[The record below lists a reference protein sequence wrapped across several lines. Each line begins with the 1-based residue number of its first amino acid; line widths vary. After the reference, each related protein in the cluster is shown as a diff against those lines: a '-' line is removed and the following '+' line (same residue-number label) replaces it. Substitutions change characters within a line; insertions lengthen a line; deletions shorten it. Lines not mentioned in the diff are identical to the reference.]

1 MRSSLLRPADKAL
14 RLGGKSILLS
24 PHALLAGC
32 ILALIITLLLVF
44 ALTQGALP
52 LTLREV
58 YYQLTHAQAPAS
70 LNQTLFWQMRLPRSV
85 VAIIAGAVLG
95 AAGAV
100 MQSTTRNGLADPSL
114 LGIKETACLVVWI
127 ELLFFP
133 TLSPLWR
140 PISAMIAGLLVTGIV
155 MLLARGTSGSRFILI
170 GIGMSWG
177 LNALLGVILT
187 TLDPKQA
194 QQLMLW
200 MAGSLQHAT
209 IETAQL
215 MVVIALP
222 IVALLL
228 YSCRASTILQLG
240 DATATSLGVSPL
252 PINRLR
258 VIGAVILTALTV
270 STVGSIGFIGL
281 MAPHLTRRMVS
292 GGQSY
297 LLCGSALVG
306 ALLLLLADCVG
317 RLAFAPTQL
326 PAGIIVAL
334 LGGPFLFILL
344 WKRATQR
351 Q

>member
-1 MRSSLLRPADKAL
+1 MRRSSLRSAVKPLRV
-14 RLGGKSILLS
+14 GSMSILLS
-24 PHALLAGC
+24 PHALLVGSLLTLV
-32 ILALIITLLLVF
+32 IVLLLIF
-44 ALTQGALP
+44 SLTQGELP
-52 LTLREV
+52 LSLREI
-58 YYQLTHAQAPAS
+58 YEQLTHAQAAIS
-70 LNQTLFWQMRLPRSV
+70 LSQTIFWQMRLPRSV
-85 VAIIAGAVLG
+85 VAIIAGGVLG

-114 LGIKETACLVVWI
+114 LGIKEAACLVVWI

-155 MLLARGTSGSRFILI
+155 MLLARGTASSRFILI
-170 GIGMSWG
+170 GIGISWG

-209 IETAQL
+209 LDTAQL
-215 MVVIALP
+215 MLLIALP
-222 IVALLL
+222 IFAILL

-240 DATATSLGVSPL
+240 DATATSLGVNPR
-252 PINRLR
+252 PTNRLR
-258 VIGAVILTALTV
+258 VISAVILTALTV
-270 STVGSIGFIGL
+270 STVGSVGFIGL
-281 MAPHLTRRMVS
+281 MAPHLTRRIIS

-306 ALLLLLADCVG
+306 ALLVLLADCVG

-344 WKRATQR
+344 WKRATHR
-351 Q
+351 

>member
-1 MRSSLLRPADKAL
+1 MRPSLLRSANKPL

-24 PHALLAGC
+24 PHALLAGSLLTLV
-32 ILALIITLLLVF
+32 IALLFIF
-44 ALTQGALP
+44 SLTQGERP
-52 LTLREV
+52 LTLSDV
-58 YYQLTHAQAPAS
+58 YYQLTHVQASAS
-70 LNQTLFWQMRLPRSV
+70 LSQTIFWQMRLPRSV
-85 VAIIAGAVLG
+85 VAIVAGGVLG

-114 LGIKETACLVVWI
+114 LGIKEAACLVVWI

-140 PISAMIAGLLVTGIV
+140 PISAIVAGLLVTGIV
-155 MLLARGTSGSRFILI
+155 MLLARGTSSSRFILI
-170 GIGMSWG
+170 GIGISWG

-200 MAGSLQHAT
+200 MAGSLQQAT
-209 IETAQL
+209 LDTTQL
-215 MVVIALP
+215 MLVIALP
-222 IVALLL
+222 ILVFLL

-240 DATATSLGVSPL
+240 DATATSLGINPL

-281 MAPHLTRRMVS
+281 MAPHLTRRIVS

-344 WKRATQR
+344 WKRATR
-351 Q
+351 R

>member
-1 MRSSLLRPADKAL
+1 MRPSLLRSTDKPL
-14 RLGGKSILLS
+14 RIGGKSILLS
-24 PHALLAGC
+24 PPALLAGC
-32 ILALIITLLLVF
+32 LMALLIALLFLF
-44 ALTQGALP
+44 SLTQGAIP

-58 YYQLTHAQAPAS
+58 CYQLTHAQAAAS

-85 VAIIAGAVLG
+85 VAIIAGGVLG

-114 LGIKETACLVVWI
+114 LGIKEATCLVVWI

-140 PISAMIAGLLVTGIV
+140 PISAILAGLLITAVV
-155 MLLARGTSGSRFILI
+155 MLLARAASSSKFILI
-170 GIGMSWG
+170 GIGISWG

-187 TLDPKQA
+187 TVDPKQA

-200 MAGSLQHAT
+200 MAGSLQQAT
-209 IETAQL
+209 LDKAKLTL
-215 MVVIALP
+215 LIALP
-222 IVALLL
+222 IFVLLL

-240 DATATSLGVSPL
+240 DATATSLGITPL
-252 PINRLR
+252 PLNRLR
-258 VIGAVILTALTV
+258 IIGAVILTAVTV

-281 MAPHLTRRMVS
+281 MAPHLTRRIVS

-297 LLCGSALVG
+297 LLCGSTLVG

-326 PAGIIVAL
+326 PAGIIVSL

-351 Q
+351 